1 MQLGVWRPDGLLDGP
16 SARSPQQVLG
26 QRRCIRN
33 DPSQERP
40 RDARSSRMKS
50 AAGRPRSTGV
60 ALAICSK
67 TSSASGRETS
77 RSRISW
83 MYEVTVRPLFLAR
96 LTSSRCS
103 RSGTLLTWII
113 LGMRGACRMRGTC
126 ASDRVLSPRAARLA
140 AGEGGGAAIESR
152 ARPPASAGRVRRVA
166 RPGLSDGETG
176 TGGLHER
183 TAPPRRRP
191 DPRWSSSSSLSSGE
205 GHAPGP
211 HDFVAMPVSKN

>member
-1 MQLGVWRPDGLLDGP
+1 MAKDGHDLHVAERRRMQLGVWRRDGLLDGP

-83 MYEVTVRPLFLAR
+83 MYEVTVRPRFLAR

-126 ASDRVLSPRAARLA
+126 ASDGFSALAQPVWPPEKPAARRQALEGAGDVKSEA
-140 AGEGGGAAIESR
+140 AERILRQGGWRGTST
-152 ARPPASAGRVRRVA
+152 VA
-166 RPGLSDGETG
+166 
-176 TGGLHER
+176 
-183 TAPPRRRP
+183 
-191 DPRWSSSSSLSSGE
+191 
-205 GHAPGP
+205 
-211 HDFVAMPVSKN
+211 